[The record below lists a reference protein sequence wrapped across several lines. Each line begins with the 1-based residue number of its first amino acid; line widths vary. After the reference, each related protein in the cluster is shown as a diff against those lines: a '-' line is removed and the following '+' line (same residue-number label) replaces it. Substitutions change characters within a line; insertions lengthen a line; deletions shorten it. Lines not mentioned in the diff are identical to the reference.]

1 MAAAAT
7 VTWVDLDTSSDQQ
20 KRLRCVTADG
30 LAIALTDFGGAGPDL
45 LLVHATG
52 FCAAVLEP
60 LAQGLTGAFRCWGL
74 DLRGHGHSDRPA
86 DGNFAWSG
94 FALDV
99 LAAIDHLGLRQPFA
113 VGHSCGGASVLLAEE
128 ASPGTFA
135 GLYCFEPV
143 VFPID
148 DPGGGAPMDNPL
160 ALGARKRRET
170 FPSRAD
176 ALANF
181 SAKPPFS
188 VLDPA
193 VLAAYVEGGFEL
205 VPAEDGGDGQLVRL
219 CCRREDESAVFAQSF
234 SHDAFANLGSIEC
247 PVVLACGEQTDVLGL
262 PFLEQ
267 DAARLVRPA
276 IEVFGG
282 MGHFGPMERPGEVAG
297 SVRRALV
304 PAAGTPSS

>member
-1 MAAAAT
+1 M
-7 VTWVDLDTSSDQQ
+7 SDQQ

-128 ASPGTFA
+128 ARPGTFG

-160 ALGARKRRET
+160 ALGARNVGDLSL
-170 FPSRAD
+170 P
-176 ALANF
+176 
-181 SAKPPFS
+181 
-188 VLDPA
+188 
-193 VLAAYVEGGFEL
+193 GGR
-205 VPAEDGGDGQLVRL
+205 PGQLQRQASVQR
-219 CCRREDESAVFAQSF
+219 
-234 SHDAFANLGSIEC
+234 
-247 PVVLACGEQTDVLGL
+247 
-262 PFLEQ
+262 
-267 DAARLVRPA
+267 ARPR
-276 IEVFGG
+276 
-282 MGHFGPMERPGEVAG
+282 RPGRLRRGWVRARAG
-297 SVRRALV
+297 RGR
-304 PAAGTPSS
+304 G